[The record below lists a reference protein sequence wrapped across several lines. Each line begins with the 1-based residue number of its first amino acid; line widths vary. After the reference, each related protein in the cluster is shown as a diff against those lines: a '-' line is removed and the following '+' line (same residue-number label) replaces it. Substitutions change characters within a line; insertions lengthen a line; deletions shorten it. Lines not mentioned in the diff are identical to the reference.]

1 MRRRF
6 RIRDNEETWN
16 DFATEHRNRVDSPGG
31 EVLCFSGDAWL
42 SLLALD
48 SSSVSS
54 SNLRMVWLQSL
65 QKFLTF
71 SFGTPRGNTRLW
83 NTLFSYIC
91 APLHYVYDRSSHKD
105 FSGILHQSFPFAYTT
120 SRARG
125 SVGNTDYAS
134 VVLCRNTIELHIDFP
149 TCENSY
155 IEFLEVFLF
164 FPCNNSRA
172 QFYSFTVVLCK
183 PWPEFNTSSKNYL
196 RQHYITTAQCKFCSS
211 LSLAVVIN
219 CH

>member
-1 MRRRF
+1 MKWLCHRAQ
-6 RIRDNEETWN
+6 EQGG
-16 DFATEHRNRVDSPGG
+16 FAGWRGALFQRGRVAFT
-31 EVLCFSGDAWL
+31 LIF
-42 SLLALD
+42 LALD

-155 IEFLEVFLF
+155 I
-164 FPCNNSRA
+164 
-172 QFYSFTVVLCK
+172 
-183 PWPEFNTSSKNYL
+183 
-196 RQHYITTAQCKFCSS
+196 
-211 LSLAVVIN
+211 
-219 CH
+219 